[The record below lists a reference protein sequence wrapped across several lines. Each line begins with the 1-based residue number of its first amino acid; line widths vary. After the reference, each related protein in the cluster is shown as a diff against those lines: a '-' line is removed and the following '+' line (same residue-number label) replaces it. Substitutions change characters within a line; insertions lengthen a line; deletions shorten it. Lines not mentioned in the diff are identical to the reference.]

1 MGTLLGIGV
10 LVVAGYGLHAA
21 LRWWMPAQ
29 LPDDARFAHELRTT
43 RPLREVAEELG
54 RRFADRT
61 PSDVVC
67 LGPVRGT
74 AARLLFHAGPRNAGQ
89 RAHLYR
95 HDYVLHVR
103 RVTKDRV
110 RLELALAHPY
120 SYLRP
125 HRGELSLLLPAL
137 EDAYGGLETLA

>member
-1 MGTLLGIGV
+1 MGALLGLGV
-10 LVVAGYGLHAA
+10 LIVAGYGLHAA
-21 LRWWMPAQ
+21 LRWWMPAR
-29 LPDDARFAHELRTT
+29 LPDDARFAHELHTSRS
-43 RPLREVAEELG
+43 LREVAEELA

-67 LGPVRGT
+67 LGPVRGN
-74 AARLLFHAGPRNAGQ
+74 AARILFHAGPRNVGQ
-89 RAHLYR
+89 RVHLYR
-95 HDYVLHVR
+95 HDYLLHVR
-103 RVTKDRV
+103 RVAKDRV

-137 EDAYGGLETLA
+137 EEAFGDLDSLA